1 MSKNIVPLSKF
12 LAVMLRHHP
21 EDFGITLDEFGFTS
35 LDPVWQ
41 AIENKFDNRY
51 NHQDVLDVVAGDKQ
65 GKKRYEIVHGKIR
78 AMYGHSAPEVSY
90 PPIEPPDLLYHGTSP
105 QAEGKIKAEGLQ
117 SLGRQ
122 YVHLTTNIELA
133 TTVAVRHASQPVLLI
148 IRAKEAYQAGIVF
161 YQAETEHYLVK
172 HLPPKFIEFS

>member
-1 MSKNIVPLSKF
+1 MNKIVPLSKF
-12 LAVMLRHHP
+12 LAVVLRHHP
-21 EDFGITLDEFGFTS
+21 EDFGITLDEFGFTP

-41 AIENKFDNRY
+41 AIQAKFGNRY
-51 NHQDVLDVVAGDKQ
+51 THQDLLDVVAGDKQ

-105 QAEGKIKAEGLQ
+105 QAAQKIKASGLQ

-122 YVHLTTNIELA
+122 YVHLTTSIA
-133 TTVAVRHASQPVLLI
+133 IASTVAIRHASQSVLLT
-148 IRAKEAYQAGIVF
+148 IRAKEAHEAGIVF
-161 YQAETEHYLVK
+161 HQAEAEHYLVK
-172 HLPPKFIEFS
+172 HMPPRFIEFP